1 MEPSASS
8 AATPSSDEPEMI
20 NIQIFVPEIQV
31 RVGTNSFDSKRLNHP
46 IQKCLPVSLDDF
58 VWDVKRKLLATL
70 PQVKIRINHFLRNRN
85 LCSLISFWQWIVL
98 RFCCLIIF
106 ICFLEIEDNSY
117 AVSGMLTG
125 RKAKRGKAEEKRKR
139 ANEKRK
145 QRPLRRPRALFFLFI
160 LIGRVGPRAMP
171 CQNVDGYPKIR
182 QEQHK

>member
-8 AATPSSDEPEMI
+8 AATPSSDEPDMI
-20 NIQIFVPEIQV
+20 NIQIYVPEIQV
-31 RVGTNSFDSKRLNHP
+31 RVGTNSFGSKRLNHP

-70 PQVKIRINHFLRNRN
+70 PQVKIRINHFLRNW
-85 LCSLISFWQWIVL
+85 CSLISFWQWIAL
-98 RFCCLIIF
+98 SFCCLIVF
-106 ICFLEIEDNSY
+106 ICFLEIEDNSC
-117 AVSGMLTG
+117 AASGMLTG

-145 QRPLRRPRALFFLFI
+145 QRPLRRLRALFFVYFDWPDWPASNALPKCRWI
-160 LIGRVGPRAMP
+160 
-171 CQNVDGYPKIR
+171 PKIR